1 MALNRG
7 PEPEKKAASAKTAPP
22 PGTSAATRHALHTGP
37 VEDRATL
44 TQARSMLIL
53 LLATCKQTQVALEAA
68 ANALD
73 TSLRDDLSAM
83 IERTEGELAALNAK
97 IEALPN

>member
-1 MALNRG
+1 MTGGLWRRN
-7 PEPEKKAASAKTAPP
+7 PQHTA
-22 PGTSAATRHALHTGP
+22 GVDDH
-37 VEDRATL
+37 ATL

-73 TSLRDDLSAM
+73 TDLTTDLEAM
-83 IERTEGELAALNAK
+83 IERTEAELASLVEK
-97 IEALPN
+97 IKALPV